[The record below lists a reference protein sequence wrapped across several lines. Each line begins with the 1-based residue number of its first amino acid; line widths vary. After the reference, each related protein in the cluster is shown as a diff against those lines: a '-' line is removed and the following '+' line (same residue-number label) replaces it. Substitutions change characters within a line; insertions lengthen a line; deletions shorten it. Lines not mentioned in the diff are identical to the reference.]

1 MISGEFTVAIA
12 EDATSPITGQVSVV
26 DADADEAAFVASQQ
40 AGTLGTFEINADGQW
55 SFTLDSA
62 AANSLGAGD
71 SVAQTFVITSIDG
84 TEQVFTVNV
93 DGANDAAEIS
103 GELAGVT
110 NEDAT
115 AAFQGQLSIADADTG
130 EAFFV
135 ADQLDGAFG
144 SFQIDN
150 LGAWSYTVN
159 NAAVASLNA
168 TQSVTESF
176 EVTTLDGTTISVTV
190 EVEGRNDHF
199 DDFVSTDAGQSVT
212 FNPLDNDEFAGNVS
226 IVSGPTSNGGSVSI
240 GANNDVTYTPAAGFD
255 GNDTFQLTF
264 EDEDGNVSVSSV
276 SVIVNAPAV
285 DDTNIFGTS
294 GDDVL
299 AGTPDD
305 DNIVGGVGSDLL
317 IGSTGNDVFT
327 TDEINGDNGQFD
339 QDVISLGNVDGNDTG
354 NDVIT
359 DFDINQA
366 NGGENNFDTLDFTFA
381 GTDFSLSTRN
391 ELLDFVN
398 FLESDGDSQT
408 DAILDGSDLIFV
420 FGRDSDNSDIITSS
434 IRLED
439 VLGQNGLNLT
449 RLGNNSVDILGT
461 SDLDI
466 FTAGGAVE
474 VGSNGNDSLAG
485 DASNDVIVGG
495 LGSDTLNGGAGND
508 VLTGDQTNGN
518 NLGADQDTF
527 VLGNVS
533 LLNTGNDV
541 ITDFD
546 TDNFNGGENN
556 FDTLSLSFGGQDFQ
570 LSTGS
575 DILNFANLIDNDGN
589 DDTGTL
595 IDGDDIIFVFGR
607 NDQGIIT
614 DSVRL
619 EDVIGDDG
627 LTSSALAGFDA
638 IGESGGIDLFDS

>member
-1 MISGEFTVAIA
+1 M
-12 EDATSPITGQVSVV
+12 
-26 DADADEAAFVASQQ
+26 
-40 AGTLGTFEINADGQW
+40 
-55 SFTLDSA
+55 
-62 AANSLGAGD
+62 
-71 SVAQTFVITSIDG
+71 
-84 TEQVFTVNV
+84 
-93 DGANDAAEIS
+93 
-103 GELAGVT
+103 
-110 NEDAT
+110 
-115 AAFQGQLSIADADTG
+115 
-130 EAFFV
+130 
-135 ADQLDGAFG
+135 
-144 SFQIDN
+144 
-150 LGAWSYTVN
+150 N

-638 IGESGGIDLFDS
+638 IGESGGIDIFDS